1 MSFHRSIL
9 LAVVLCLAGW
19 PVFAQ
24 VVRLPDVEPRE
35 QSYPGRLVSHP
46 DSSGELLEAPGEVE
60 QAPEPGLPRDAR
72 PGMFQKLIFD
82 GTWLA
87 PGGSRGLGIG
97 DVQLRCVLAL
107 PLPSRESPLIIT
119 PGFAVHYL
127 DGPAGVDLPPRLYDA
142 YTQFRWM
149 SQLSPRLGVDLA
161 VTPGVYSDFEQNSD
175 DALRITGHGI
185 GAWTINPNLKMVLGA
200 SYLDRPDIDVL
211 PIGGLIWTPREDV
224 RFELIFPHPRIARRV
239 YLCGAY
245 GDQLQDWAYL
255 AAEFGGDAW
264 AIARTGGGNDIVILR
279 DYRIIFGVERKVI
292 GGLDG
297 RLEIG
302 YVFGRKIEY
311 AGTTP
316 DFEPTNTVMLRGGLT
331 Y

>member
-1 MSFHRSIL
+1 M
-9 LAVVLCLAGW
+9 LCLVAS
-19 PVFAQ
+19 PALAQ
-24 VVRLPDVEPRE
+24 VVRLPAVEPRE
-35 QSYPGRLVSHP
+35 QPYPGRLVSHP
-46 DSSGELLEAPGEVE
+46 DSSAELLQAPGQVE
-60 QAPEPGLPRDAR
+60 QAPEPELPRDAR
-72 PGMFQKLIFD
+72 PGMFQMLIFD

-87 PGGSRGLGIG
+87 AGGSRGLGIS
-97 DVQLRCVLAL
+97 DLQLRCVLAL

-127 DGPAGVDLPPRLYDA
+127 DRPAGVDLPPQLYDA

-149 SQLSPRLGVDLA
+149 SRLSPRLGVDLA
-161 VTPGVYSDFEQNSD
+161 VTPGVFSDFRQSSG

-200 SYLDRPDIDVL
+200 SYLDRPDIEVL
-211 PIGGLIWTPREDV
+211 PIGGLIWTPHGDV
-224 RFELIFPHPRIARRV
+224 RLELIFPHPRIARRV
-239 YLCGAY
+239 YFCGAH
-245 GDQLQDWAYL
+245 GDDVQDWAYI

-264 AIARTGGGNDIVILR
+264 AIALTGGGNDILLLR

-292 GGLDG
+292 GGLDA
-297 RLEIG
+297 RLEMG
-302 YVFGRKIEY
+302 YVFGRKIQY
-311 AGTTP
+311 TGATP